1 MTKVFRSGTTR
12 RVTVQAQWAAGGGL
26 QAAGNR
32 IIDRAAGRIA
42 ALTDSRGGSRQA
54 GGVRL
59 THGGGRRRGLFAG
72 RAARFLPDDGVDTAP
87 IDTPAAACLRI
98 AAACMTA
105 PGEALKLPPGEQV
118 GVARRFIAAIPG
130 RRVIVGVSAAEFTAL
145 TVIQA
150 GATMPNAVDRE
161 GVMPAPSP
169 GRWLVR

>member
-1 MTKVFRSGTTR
+1 
-12 RVTVQAQWAAGGGL
+12 
-26 QAAGNR
+26 
-32 IIDRAAGRIA
+32 
-42 ALTDSRGGSRQA
+42 
-54 GGVRL
+54 
-59 THGGGRRRGLFAG
+59 
-72 RAARFLPDDGVDTAP
+72 
-87 IDTPAAACLRI
+87 
-98 AAACMTA
+98 MTA
-105 PGEALKLPPGEQV
+105 PGEALKLPPGDQV